1 MKIIHLN
8 QSDINGGA
16 SRAAY
21 RIHQSLLKEG
31 VNSEMWVNKIFS
43 NDHTVKGPLTK
54 IEKLLVNLNPH
65 LINNTLLKM
74 LKTKN
79 KILHSPSVLPSTWPK
94 RINES
99 DADIIHL
106 HWIQNEMLSIKDISK
121 IKKPIVWTLH
131 DMWAFCGAEHYT
143 IDSRWREGYSSTN
156 RPSYES
162 GIDLNYWTWKRKKKY
177 WKNPI
182 QITTPSKWLAN
193 CVKESKLMSNW
204 PVSVIAY
211 PLNMD
216 IFKPINKKIARTQLN
231 LPLDKKLIL
240 FGANGGTKDPR
251 KGFDLLVGALEYL
264 KNYSK
269 TNRFELVV
277 FGQAKPKSSSN
288 FSFPVHYLG
297 NLKNDT
303 NLILS
308 YNSADVMIVP
318 SRQDNLPNTC
328 LEAQACGVPIV
339 AFNTGGLPDI
349 IDHKKTGYLAKAFD
363 TKDLANGINFV
374 LDQIDPN
381 KLRKNAR
388 QKALEKYSPKVIAEK
403 FKSVYESVL
412 K

>member
-1 MKIIHLN
+1 
-8 QSDINGGA
+8 
-16 SRAAY
+16 
-21 RIHQSLLKEG
+21 
-31 VNSEMWVNKIFS
+31 
-43 NDHTVKGPLTK
+43 
-54 IEKLLVNLNPH
+54 
-65 LINNTLLKM
+65 
-74 LKTKN
+74 
-79 KILHSPSVLPSTWPK
+79 
-94 RINES
+94 
-99 DADIIHL
+99 
-106 HWIQNEMLSIKDISK
+106 
-121 IKKPIVWTLH
+121 
-131 DMWAFCGAEHYT
+131 
-143 IDSRWREGYSSTN
+143 
-156 RPSYES
+156 
-162 GIDLNYWTWKRKKKY
+162 
-177 WKNPI
+177 
-182 QITTPSKWLAN
+182 
-193 CVKESKLMSNW
+193 
-204 PVSVIAY
+204 
-211 PLNMD
+211 
-216 IFKPINKKIARTQLN
+216 
-231 LPLDKKLIL
+231 
-240 FGANGGTKDPR
+240 
-251 KGFDLLVGALEYL
+251 LLVGALEYL